1 MPRRDEVDPEE
12 PQRRRRPATTPE
24 GRENQLIAL
33 AVDLA
38 EKRLM
43 AGTASAAEVVHLLK
57 LGSSREKLE
66 QEKFQLENEL
76 TKVKIEALASAKRIE
91 ELYVDAIDAMKKY
104 QGVDTGPEEESY
116 ED

>member
-24 GRENQLIAL
+24 
-33 AVDLA
+33 
-38 EKRLM
+38 
-43 AGTASAAEVVHLLK
+43 